1 LLSPATAHLTIQR
14 PPLAAPPIGYPARMP
29 QSATY
34 RITGGNRLGGRVRV
48 SGSKNAAD
56 YAMAAALLSTGDV
69 VLHNVPEIGDV
80 RQMEEILFHLGAH
93 VERPEPHTLRINAAD
108 VNRDEVP
115 VRLAASL
122 RASFLVMG
130 PLLARLGRASC
141 PPPGGDAIGIRPLDV
156 HLAGFRM
163 LGATVEEH
171 GDAFD
176 VRQEGALRGGRVLLD
191 YPSVMGT
198 LNVMLAATLAE
209 GTTTI
214 INAASEPEIASLAQM
229 LNAMGAN
236 ISGAGSN
243 VVRVEGVRALG
254 PAEHRII
261 PDRLEAGTFALAGA
275 ITRGDIL
282 LEDAV
287 PEHLDALLWKMQ
299 EAGAEVRATEAGLHV
314 RGAERYRAVSAQA
327 LPYPG
332 LASDLQPQL
341 AAFLTQADGAST
353 IHERVFDNRLLYI
366 SELRKMG
373 ANVMATGTTAII
385 TGPTQLRAAPVRAL
399 DVRAGSACVLAAL
412 VAEGTTEISDVYHI
426 DRAHE
431 DLHGKL
437 RALGASIERA

>member
-1 LLSPATAHLTIQR
+1 
-14 PPLAAPPIGYPARMP
+14 MP
-29 QSATY
+29 QSPTY
-34 RITGGNRLGGRVRV
+34 RITGGNRLGGRVRIG
-48 SGSKNAAD
+48 GSKNAAD
-56 YAMAAALLSTGDV
+56 YAMAAALLGAGDV
-69 VLHNVPEIGDV
+69 TLHNVPEIGDV
-80 RQMEEILFHLGAH
+80 RQMEEILFHLGAR
-93 VERPEPHTLRINAAD
+93 VEHPEPHTLRINAAD
-108 VNRDEVP
+108 VNNQEVP
-115 VRLAASL
+115 ARLAASL

-130 PLLARLGRASC
+130 PLLARFGRASC

-156 HLAGFRM
+156 HLAGFRT

-176 VRQEGALRGGRVLLD
+176 VRQDGALRGGRVLLD

-229 LNAMGAN
+229 LNAMGAS

-243 VVRVEGVRALG
+243 VVRIDGVRELG
-254 PAEHRII
+254 GAEHRII

-275 ITRGDIL
+275 ITRGDVL

-287 PEHLDALLWKMQ
+287 PEHLDALLWKMH
-299 EAGAEVRATEAGLHV
+299 EAGASAQATEAGLHV
-314 RGAERYRAVSAQA
+314 RGAEQYRAVSAQA

-341 AAFLTQADGAST
+341 AAFLTQAEGAST
-353 IHERVFDNRLLYI
+353 IHERVFDNRLMYI
-366 SELRKMG
+366 AELRKMG

-385 TGPTQLRAAPVRAL
+385 TGPTHLRGAPVRAL

-412 VAEGTTEISDVYHI
+412 VAEGTTEISDVHHI

-437 RALGASIERA
+437 RALGASIERT

>member
-1 LLSPATAHLTIQR
+1 MSQEN
-14 PPLAAPPIGYPARMP
+14 AR
-29 QSATY
+29 Y
-34 RITGGNRLGGRVRV
+34 RITGGNRLHGSVHV
-48 SGSKNAAD
+48 SGSKNGSD
-56 YAMAAALLSTGDV
+56 YAIAAAILTAEDV
-69 VLHNVPEIGDV
+69 ILHNVPDIGDV
-80 RQMEEILFHLGAH
+80 RQMEEILAYLGATVEHLG
-93 VERPEPHTLRINAAD
+93 RGTLRINAAN
-108 VNRDEVP
+108 VRATEVP
-115 VRLAASL
+115 LRLAATL

-130 PLLARLGRASC
+130 PLLARFGRAGC

-163 LGATVEEH
+163 LGAKVEQN

-176 VRQEGALRGGRVLLD
+176 VRQEGPLRGGRVLLD

-209 GTTTI
+209 GATTI
-214 INAASEPEIASLAQM
+214 INAASEPEIQSLAQM
-229 LNAMGAN
+229 LTAMGAT
-236 ISGAGSN
+236 ITGAGSN
-243 VVRVEGVRALG
+243 VLRIEGAAQLHGVE
-254 PAEHRII
+254 HTII
-261 PDRLEAGTFALAGA
+261 PDRLEAGTFALAAA
-275 ITRGDIL
+275 ITGGDVV
-282 LEDAV
+282 LENAV

-299 EAGAEVRATEAGLHV
+299 EAGASARTTDAGLHV
-314 RGAERYRAVSAQA
+314 VAGERYTAVSAQA

-341 AAFLTQADGAST
+341 AAFLTQAGGTST

-385 TGPTQLRAAPVRAL
+385 TGPSKLHAAEVNAL

-412 VAEGTTEISDVYHI
+412 VAEGATEIRDVYHM